1 MKNSS
6 YKRDKV
12 FWLAAL
18 QTGVFGVFMGGF
30 GPALPL
36 LQADQGT
43 SAAVAGLHGTA
54 LGIASIIAGY
64 LNAPVV
70 HKFGRYQSIWIGLAI
85 FNFGALAFV
94 VLPSA
99 WQTIPAIMFAGVG
112 LSITVNNSVMYLSAH
127 YKDHS
132 PRAVSQAN
140 GVNSAFVLF
149 GNFVIGIIAG
159 TQFSW
164 RLGLLICLPFALI
177 LYLTLGRRQNTEHI
191 PDESGRQ
198 RGSLPVK
205 YWLSWIGL
213 MFCIAAEFAVAFWS
227 AALFRERTD
236 LSAALSTT
244 LVLAFP
250 FGMMIGRWFGTHIF
264 PELDIDNRL
273 RAIIALQGCGFM
285 LFWVSTNPFLSFTAL
300 FVVGLGT
307 SMQFALSTLRLLRFG
322 KAKPDLAVGKSSLS
336 AGLAIGLSPL
346 LLGLLADNLGIVRG
360 FLLVPFLIVCAF
372 IIVTLVPSRNELT
385 PEEK

>member
-70 HKFGRYQSIWIGLAI
+70 HQFGRYQSIWIGLAI

-177 LYLTLGRRQNTEHI
+177 LYLTLGRQQNPEHI

-198 RGSLPVK
+198 RGSLPAK